1 VPLREVVMRRTL
13 RRAGTALALLILALP
28 ALAGCGHKEADKKME
43 RLLTADELY
52 KRGLEQL
59 KPHRAFL
66 FFHVVDTEEAI
77 ATFQQIVDNF
87 PESDYALQAQLQIA
101 QAYFNDEK
109 YEEAESHYKEFME
122 THPTHGSVPQAM
134 YQAGMCKF
142 KAIPIKERDQT
153 KTKEAAGYFELLINK
168 FPDSPYAEQSRQRL
182 QECKARLAEHAYFV
196 AEFYMKREDY
206 RGALNRCSTI
216 LANYPGAG
224 WDARAL
230 YCVGVSQYHLNE
242 SDKAREALEEL
253 VEQYPA
259 DTRAGA
265 ARSYLARL
273 KSSNTYDEYGS
284 ESEFE

>member
-1 VPLREVVMRRTL
+1 MRRTIHI
-13 RRAGTALALLILALP
+13 AGAMICALAAGALP
-28 ALAGCGHKEADKKME
+28 LAGCRHAEPDKKIE

-66 FFHVVDTEEAI
+66 FWNVVDTEEAI

-101 QAYFNDEK
+101 KAYFDDGRH
-109 YEEAESHYKEFME
+109 EEAEARYKEFIE
-122 THPTHGSVPQAM
+122 THPTHGTVPEAM

-142 KAIPIKERDQT
+142 KEIPIRERDQT

-168 FPDSPYAEQSRQRL
+168 FPDSPYAEQAQARL
-182 QECKARLAEHAYFV
+182 DECKGKLAAHDFAV
-196 AEFYMKREDY
+196 AEFYLEREDY
-206 RGALNRCSTI
+206 RAALNRCSTI

-230 YCVGVSQYHLNE
+230 YCVGIANFHLDE
-242 SDKAREALEEL
+242 PERAREALEQL
-253 VEQYPA
+253 VEEYPSDA
-259 DTRAGA
+259 NAGS
-265 ARSYLARL
+265 ARGLLAKL
-273 KSSNTYDEYGS
+273 QSGEGEEPSGEN
-284 ESEFE
+284 